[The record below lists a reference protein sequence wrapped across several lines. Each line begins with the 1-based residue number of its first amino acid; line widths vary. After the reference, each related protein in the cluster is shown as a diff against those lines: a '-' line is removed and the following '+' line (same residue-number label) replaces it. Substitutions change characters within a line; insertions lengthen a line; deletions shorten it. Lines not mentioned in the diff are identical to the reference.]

1 MAKKKPEPQW
11 TWAPSKT
18 DKPKVPDDLK
28 KEVQAKADDLVA
40 TGGGVGLD
48 ASAEMIDFARKEFP
62 VEEFRQPS
70 LPARRR
76 SIVGLERAV
85 RLGDFL
91 RLLALGD

>member
-40 TGGGVGLD
+40 TGGG
-48 ASAEMIDFARKEFP
+48 
-62 VEEFRQPS
+62 
-70 LPARRR
+70 RRPGR
-76 SIVGLERAV
+76 FCRDD
-85 RLGDFL
+85 RL
-91 RLLALGD
+91 RP